1 MDNII
6 KFFVFATMTTGAYLA
21 GKDSQPRGIV
31 IPLVNEVEIESA
43 EK

>member
-6 KFFVFATMTTGAYLA
+6 KIFIFATMTAAAFFA
-21 GKDSQPRGIV
+21 GQENQPRGIV
-31 IPLVNEVEIESA
+31 IAMVDDVEIESA